1 MLLCPR
7 YDSGAPSRF
16 FQTASTGRGVSSGPT
31 TQAFPAPAEASERFA
46 LALLLALTLA
56 NIASAQTKLPKP
68 QFQGDFFG
76 EMARA
81 FCVILE
87 VDTQARAL
95 VVKRD
100 RDGQRVRVPIKD
112 DTELHFRDSWGELED
127 YFPGQHV
134 MLFMYVDEDKNW
146 TYPRAVQDDLH
157 VSARH
162 GWFAT
167 VMKIDRAHH
176 TYSTHREE
184 KNKEGKVTKVEDKEY
199 RFAPTVKVWKGA
211 TPTGI
216 EGLVVGDEVIQQQL
230 EQEGKLVV
238 VEIVNRKG
246 DDAIRAVQDA
256 RHRQA
261 EDRLGLPAYVNDL
274 EVLTGALTATVA
286 WSSAARAR
294 ELKPGD
300 LVAVTPTDGTRS
312 FGAAVSSSQSVDS
325 RQRLQLVINARV
337 ASRLSYGQSLRIFL
351 PGKGPPPPTGRSGV
365 PEAR

>member
-1 MLLCPR
+1 MK
-7 YDSGAPSRF
+7 PSLR
-16 FQTASTGRGVSSGPT
+16 
-31 TQAFPAPAEASERFA
+31 
-46 LALLLALTLA
+46 LALLLVLALATGTP
-56 NIASAQTKLPKP
+56 AQTKLPKP

-81 FCVILE
+81 FCIILE
-87 VDTQARAL
+87 VDTRARAL

-167 VMKIDRAHH
+167 VTKIDHAQR

-184 KNKEGKVTKVEDKEY
+184 KNKEGKLTQIEDKEY
-199 RFAPTVKVWKGA
+199 RFAPIVKVWKGA

-216 EGLVVGDEVIQQQL
+216 EGLAVGDEVIQQQL
-230 EQEGKLVV
+230 EQDGGLVA
-238 VEIVNRKG
+238 VEIADRKG
-246 DDAIRAVQDA
+246 DDAIRAAQDA
-256 RHRQA
+256 RHQQA
-261 EDRLGLPAYVNDL
+261 EERLGLPAYVNDL
-274 EVLTGALTATVA
+274 EVLTGAQTVTVA
-286 WSSAARAR
+286 WSSAARAK

-300 LVAVTPTDGTRS
+300 LVSVAPVDGTKA
-312 FGAAVSSSQSVDS
+312 FGAAIALSQPVDS

-337 ASRLSYGQSLRIFL
+337 ASRLSYGQSLRLFL
-351 PGKGPPPPTGRSGV
+351 PGKGPPLPTGRSGV

>member
-1 MLLCPR
+1 MP
-7 YDSGAPSRF
+7 SGTKPPVSEAVKPSLR
-16 FQTASTGRGVSSGPT
+16 
-31 TQAFPAPAEASERFA
+31 
-46 LALLLALTLA
+46 LALLLILALTTGTP
-56 NIASAQTKLPKP
+56 AQTKLPKP

-134 MLFMYVDEDKNW
+134 MLFMYVDEDKSW

-167 VMKIDRAHH
+167 VTKIDRAQRS
-176 TYSTHREE
+176 YSTHREE
-184 KNKEGKVTKVEDKEY
+184 KDKAGKVTKVEDKEY
-199 RFAPTVKVWKGA
+199 RFTTTVKVWKGA

-216 EGLVVGDEVIQQQL
+216 EGLVVGDEVIQQQV
-230 EQEGKLVV
+230 EQEGKLVA
-238 VEIVNRKG
+238 VEIVDRQG
-246 DDAIRAVQDA
+246 DDMIRATQDA

-274 EVLTGALTATVA
+274 EVLTGSLTATVA

-294 ELKPGD
+294 EWKPGD
-300 LVAVTPTDGTRS
+300 VVTVTPADGTRP
-312 FGAAVSSSQSVDS
+312 FGAAVASTQSVDS

-337 ASRLSYGQSLRIFL
+337 ASRLAYGQPLRLFL

-365 PEAR
+365 PEAP

>member
-1 MLLCPR
+1 MQ
-7 YDSGAPSRF
+7 PSL
-16 FQTASTGRGVSSGPT
+16 P
-31 TQAFPAPAEASERFA
+31 
-46 LALLLALTLA
+46 LALLVTLALAISTP
-56 NIASAQTKLPKP
+56 AQTKLPKP

-162 GWFAT
+162 GWFASVT
-167 VMKIDRAHH
+167 KIDRVKR

-199 RFAPTVKVWKGA
+199 RFTATAKVWKSA

-216 EGLVVGDEVIQQQL
+216 EGLMVGDEVVQQQV
-230 EQEGKLVV
+230 EQEGQLVA
-238 VEIVNRKG
+238 VEIVDRMG
-246 DDAIRAVQDA
+246 DDAIRAAQDA
-256 RHRQA
+256 RHREA
-261 EDRLGLPAYVNDL
+261 EERLGLPAYVNDL

-300 LVAVTPTDGTRS
+300 LLTVTPGAGTRP
-312 FGAAVSSSQSVDS
+312 FGAAVSSSQAVDS

-337 ASRLSYGQSLRIFL
+337 ASRLAYGQSLRVFL
-351 PGKGPPPPTGRSGV
+351 PGKGPRLPTGRAGV